1 MRDFALFSSH
11 IHVYLFNS
19 STTTEVLTAV
29 ANATLIQQQT
39 VGDGADDNANKNVV
53 TQQLEEA
60 VEAVELDEE
69 EERNELDIEAP
80 AEQVLNFSQPS

>member
-1 MRDFALFSSH
+1 ML
-11 IHVYLFNS
+11 
-19 STTTEVLTAV
+19 TTA

-39 VGDGADDNANKNVV
+39 VGDRADDHENSNIV

-60 VEAVELDEE
+60 VETVELDEE